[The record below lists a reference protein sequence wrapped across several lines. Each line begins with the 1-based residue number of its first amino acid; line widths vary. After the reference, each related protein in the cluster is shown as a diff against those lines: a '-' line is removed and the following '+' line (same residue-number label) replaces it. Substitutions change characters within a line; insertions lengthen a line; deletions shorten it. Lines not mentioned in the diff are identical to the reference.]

1 MFISSD
7 SLQIVN
13 SEDVFPSGIYG
24 HNSNNLEFIKSQGYY
39 VVSAYKSYD
48 KSTQKL
54 VSAAPH
60 IEDGM
65 CYVVEVVD
73 LTEEDLTQRAET
85 QWQVIRNQRNQLLKD
100 SDWTQL
106 ADAPVDKSVWA
117 TYRQSLRDITQ
128 QSDPFN
134 IVWPTV

>member
-1 MFISSD
+1 MFISND

-39 VVSAYKSYD
+39 VVTGFKSYD
-48 KSTQKL
+48 NSTQKL
-54 VSAAPH
+54 VSAAPY
-60 IEDGM
+60 IEDGV

-73 LTEEDLTQRAET
+73 MTEEDLAQRAET

-106 ADAPVDKSVWA
+106 ADAPVDKLVWS
-117 TYRQSLRDITQ
+117 TYRQELRDITQ

>member
-1 MFISSD
+1 MFIANEN
-7 SLQIVN
+7 LQVLN
-13 SEDVFPSGIYG
+13 SEEVFPSGIYG

-39 VVSAYKSYD
+39 VVSAYKPYD
-48 KSTQKL
+48 NSTQKL
-54 VSAAPH
+54 VPVAPH

-73 LTEEDLTQRAET
+73 MTEEDLTQRTAN

-100 SDWTQL
+100 CDWTQL
-106 ADAPVDKSVWA
+106 TDAPVNKKTWA
-117 TYRQSLRDITQ
+117 KYRQALRDVTE

-134 IVWPTV
+134 VVWPTV